1 MDFKVLIAES
11 AIADLK
17 EIVEF
22 VAQDDSDA
30 AINLGNKLIARALS
44 LRTMPQRFP
53 FHDQQ
58 RWIRKMPLPP
68 FLNLLHLRRSRRCR
82 KYPALLARRS
92 SIAAVLNGSRFLPL
106 CRRAPL

>member
-30 AINLGNKLIARALS
+30 AINLGNKLIARVLS

-58 RWIRKMPLPP
+58 RWMENAVAT
-68 FLNLLHLRRSRRCR
+68 FSNLLHLRRSRRCR